1 MLHPREI
8 QILNDIAKLDT
19 PAISQDIAIRTR
31 ISQSTVQAV
40 LRKMLA
46 EGYVENVG
54 VTHSGNVLARQYAIT
69 DKVKEELLQQM
80 VDLYSSFKNI
90 VSIDDVCDAL
100 QNIKND

>member
-46 EGYVENVG
+46 EGYIENVG
-54 VTHSGNVLARQYAIT
+54 VTHSGNVIARQFVLT
-69 DKVKEELLQQM
+69 DKVKEEVLQQI
-80 VDLYSSFKNI
+80 VDFYFSVKDI

>member
-80 VDLYSSFKNI
+80 VDIYSSFKNI